1 MRIIGANKSFDVTA
15 NLVGSKSESN
25 RVLMI
30 GYYGGFTPRVTNLS
44 TSDDTRLLNEII
56 QSLQLKT
63 RFIASQGFIP
73 SSHDDALTID
83 CHNAGTVL
91 RFLAT
96 ALAFRD
102 GEWILT
108 GSDRML
114 QRPVGDLVDALRK
127 MGAKIEFIGHDGFP
141 PLKIHGKN
149 LVETH
154 GRASLPIHVDITRSS
169 QFASSLLLAMPV
181 VVTVSGPSH
190 HRKETDNGPSLHLDG
205 DLSSLPYID
214 MTIDIMCRF
223 SAHVKRDDR
232 EIFVQHFD
240 YQDVEYTIESDW
252 TSASYWFEAVA
263 LSENGRARLRN
274 LHLDSKQGD
283 AIVAKWFENFGVKSV
298 QDGNDVVITHVGT
311 DRVCPPDRVCTLDFI
326 DNPDLFPTIAAT
338 CAGLGVEGRF
348 TGLRNLVHK
357 ESDRV
362 AAMMTELSKIGVT
375 FERKSDN
382 GLIINPNNCEP
393 YQVFDSHNDHRIAMA
408 LAPLAMKIGA
418 IEINNADVVSK
429 SYPTFWSEFANVETF
444 PETSLLGRL
453 FPS

>member
-44 TSDDTRLLNEII
+44 TSDDTRLLSDI
-56 QSLQLKT
+56 LQQINVEM
-63 RFIASQGFIP
+63 RFIASHGFIASQGFITSP
-73 SSHDDALTID
+73 HDDAAVTID

-96 ALAFRD
+96 ALSLHD

-108 GSDRML
+108 GSDRMM

-127 MGAKIEFIGHDGFP
+127 MGAKIEYMGQEGFP
-141 PLKIHGKN
+141 PLKIHGKD

-181 VVTVSGPSH
+181 VETGSSPSH
-190 HRKETDNGPSLHLDG
+190 HRKETDNGPFLRLDG

-214 MTIDIMCRF
+214 MTIDIMCHF
-223 SAHVKRDDR
+223 SAHVKRDGRD
-232 EIFVQHFD
+232 IFVQHSD

-252 TSASYWFEAVA
+252 TCASYWFEAVA

-283 AIVAKWFENFGVKSV
+283 AIVARWFENFGVKSI
-298 QDGNDVVITHVGT
+298 QDGNDVVITKSVEMFPETSQNNHNL
-311 DRVCPPDRVCTLDFI
+311 TLHFDFI
-326 DNPDLFPTIAAT
+326 NNPDLFPTIAAT
-338 CAGLGVEGRF
+338 CAGLGIEGRF

-362 AAMMTELSKIGVT
+362 AAMMTELSKIGAT

-382 GLIINPNNCEP
+382 ELIINTNNCEKS
-393 YQVFDSHNDHRIAMA
+393 QDFDSHNDHRIAMS

-429 SYPTFWSEFANVETF
+429 SYPNFWDDVLDAIS
-444 PETSLLGRL
+444 SR
-453 FPS
+453 